1 MNSILSRLPRFLLLL
16 LPLVLVLTLP
26 AAGADHK
33 KGKGPRGDGGG
44 AEHPDMHEALDALR
58 KAKTSAEPVA
68 DLNAAY
74 HRLKQ
79 GRENK
84 EGYRARAMN
93 LVEKAMDAERAKQK
107 VEADKL
113 IDEAITVVEKAV
125 TISPDRR

>member
-1 MNSILSRLPRFLLLL
+1 MKPTLFSRFTLLLL
-16 LPLVLVLTLP
+16 TLILGFFTP
-26 AAGADHK
+26 IVHAEK

-44 AEHPDMHEALDALR
+44 AEHPDMHAALDSLR

-84 EGYRARAMN
+84 EGYRTRAMN

-125 TISPDRR
+125 TISPDRK

>member
-1 MNSILSRLPRFLLLL
+1 MNTILSRLAHFLFL
-16 LPLVLVLTLP
+16 LPLVLALTLP
-26 AAGADHK
+26 AVGADRK
-33 KGKGPRGDGGG
+33 KGKGPHGDGGG
-44 AEHPDMHEALDALR
+44 AEHPDMHEALDSLR

-125 TISPDRR
+125 TVSPDRR